1 MKRLFLSGLV
11 INILVMVINFTTGIL
26 SARFLG
32 PEGRGILMIAI
43 RWSGLFA
50 MLFTIGL
57 PGAVIYLGKQ
67 FPEKQR
73 ELLGIYLLVGLGAG
87 LSALAIGLVLLPHLL
102 ANQPDYVIFLAQ
114 VSMIGVPFGV
124 LSDGLIGT
132 LQTLNQFQR
141 VMLIRVLNPLGTAV
155 IIVLLFLLQSYTVGY
170 FIIANLAWSLTMFLL
185 PFFWV
190 CRQLPPQFANVWTGA
205 RQLLSKGLQIYA
217 GSLVSTFGANLDQL
231 IMSLFLTT
239 YTLGLYAVSSSI
251 GMILPSVIIG
261 AIGIYL
267 FPKLMDMVRDVR
279 QRQVESIHSSLFFGT
294 SALALLGILLLPL
307 VLPFVYGSEYQA
319 SVLMGQIMLAAA
331 PLHVAYV
338 VLTNYVSTE
347 GKFHLATISEVIG
360 LTAGIVMMLLL
371 LEPLGGVSA
380 ALGVWM
386 AGLAKWGFIAY
397 RCSKLGIRFSSLF
410 RLDWEELMRSMG
422 RISALRM
429 KGKLRKSGQG

>member
-32 PEGRGILMIAI
+32 PEGRGILMIAV

-73 ELLGIYLLVGLGAG
+73 ELLGAYLLVGLAAG
-87 LSALAIGLVLLPHLL
+87 LSALVIGLFLLPELL
-102 ANQPDYVIFLAQ
+102 GNQPEYVIFLAQ
-114 VSMIGVPFGV
+114 VSMISVPFGV

-155 IIVLLFLLQSYTVGY
+155 IIVLLFLLESYTVGY
-170 FIIANLAWSLTMFLL
+170 FIAVNLAWSILMFLL
-185 PFFWV
+185 PFLWV
-190 CRQLPPQFANVWTGA
+190 CRQLPPQFKQMWSGA
-205 RQLLSKGLQIYA
+205 KQLLSKGIQIYA
-217 GSLVSTFGANLDQL
+217 GSLVSTFGVNLDQL

-239 YTLGLYAVSSSI
+239 YTLGLYAVSSSL
-251 GMILPSVIIG
+251 GMMLPSLIIG

-267 FPKLMDMVRDVR
+267 FPKLMDMSRDDR

-294 SALALLGILLLPL
+294 SALAVVGIVLLPF
-307 VLPFVYGSEYQA
+307 VLPFVYGSEYAA

-347 GKFHLATISEVIG
+347 GKFHLATLSEVIG
-360 LTAGIVMMLLL
+360 LSAGIVTLLLL

-380 ALGVWM
+380 ALGVWL
-386 AGLAKWGFIAY
+386 AGFAKWGFITY
-397 RCSKLGIRFSSLF
+397 RCTRLGIRFRSMF
-410 RLDWEELMRSMG
+410 KLDMEELIRSTG
-422 RISALRM
+422 RLPALRAL
-429 KGKLRKSGQG
+429 GKLRKSEQR